1 MVDDAGCESA
11 CVGLD
16 GVFGP
21 DADQPLSWLLESACM
36 GVFGPDERIG
46 SLLHALDAPQDYP
59 SMLINFMIS
68 DTLVVGFDEV
78 GWSDHDNATMR
89 VSDWMGP
96 NGPLKHPPLKH
107 VDWSLASQELRKRQQ
122 QPQHRAS
129 REAVLSNSPCAAS
142 HMKVLLLGPQL
153 TDVGLEAC
161 AASEDME
168 DERIIFLSNAC
179 EAEHMKV
186 MLLGPHLTPDEH
198 LESSTVMEDERIMF
212 LPDIMNEC
220 RRSPES
226 DWSRSESASSRSS
239 WSRSSLLE
247 TYTHLEQH
255 ARDMSMSMGDTE
267 PKVRQ
272 ERVVKKLLNQTMS
285 LARRAGL
292 EERMVEKSGM
302 VLSPE
307 EGKEGKALGR
317 LDDYENKA
325 VEGACLKEGARTPR
339 SRR

>member
-11 CVGLD
+11 CVGID

-36 GVFGPDERIG
+36 GVFGPDEPIG

-68 DTLVVGFDEV
+68 DTLIVGFDEV
-78 GWSDHDNATMR
+78 GLSDDDNSTMR
-89 VSDWMGP
+89 VSE
-96 NGPLKHPPLKH
+96 
-107 VDWSLASQELRKRQQ
+107 ELRKRQQ

-226 DWSRSESASSRSS
+226 DWSRSKSASSRSS

-247 TYTHLEQH
+247 TYTHLEQL
-255 ARDMSMSMGDTE
+255 ARNLSMSMGDTE

-272 ERVVKKLLNQTMS
+272 ERVVEKLLTNQTMS

-325 VEGACLKEGARTPR
+325 LERPCLKAVERLDEGGRTPR
-339 SRR
+339 